1 MANRSRVPPK
11 IVSPIFLLAAIVGAV
26 VSVGWLLEELWFSAT
41 AHITQG
47 FVRGLANP
55 EVGHEGR
62 RAVVQFQVGKRMV
75 TIQSKVARDPPPYQ
89 VGQTVRVLYP
99 PAQPDRGRLSNFW
112 EHMPAILAGI
122 IAVVFGLVSVGT
134 AGNEPA
140 ASLGARPRAKP
151 LTGRAGWLLY
161 FGVFFLGG
169 MGLAAAGIARFIAF
183 GGAAGVSL
191 FFLLA
196 GLCLLLFGG
205 YRFHRLWAQS
215 SRAVAASMA
224 PGDVLAWELPRDR
237 LERLGLTVMALFAL
251 FWNGALACLMVE
263 LLRGA
268 VPDWAPF
275 VIVLVILGGLLG
287 LGLLCLLV
295 ILATVEFPAIL
306 GARPARVEVSD
317 QSFAPGAVGEVFV
330 VQPGPVRLRAWQV
343 LLVCEHQGV
352 FQKGEN
358 APTETRLLHQEELLP
373 QRELVIEPGMP
384 AHTARSSLHIPEEA
398 PPCRT
403 KDDVIRWKILVK
415 GRAADW
421 RPGFTFEYPLAVAAK
436 ESCGAARDPL
446 LERQET
452 ESGAASD

>member
-75 TIQSKVARDPPPYQ
+75 TIQSKVAWDPPPYR
-89 VGQTVRVLYP
+89 VGQTVHVLYP
-99 PAQPDRGRLSNFW
+99 PAQPEQGRVSSFW

-122 IAVVFGLVSVGT
+122 IAVVFGIISAGT
-134 AGNEPA
+134 AGDEPT
-140 ASLGARPRAKP
+140 ASLARPRAGF
-151 LTGRAGWLLY
+151 LTRRAGWLVYVVL
-161 FGVFFLGG
+161 FFIGGV
-169 MGLAAAGIARFIAF
+169 GLVAAGIARFIAF

-191 FFLLA
+191 FFIFT
-196 GLCLLLFGG
+196 GLCLLLFSV
-205 YRFHRLWAQS
+205 YRFYRLWGEPG
-215 SRAVAASMA
+215 RVAAAGLA
-224 PGDVLAWELPRDR
+224 PGGVLAWELPRDR
-237 LERLGLTVMALFAL
+237 LGSRGLTAVALVAL
-251 FWNGALACLMVE
+251 LWNGGLACLMVE

-268 VPDWAPF
+268 VPGWGPF
-275 VIVLVILGGLLG
+275 VIVLLILGGLLG
-287 LGLLCLLV
+287 LGMLVLLAFL
-295 ILATVEFPAIL
+295 IPFEFPAIL
-306 GARPARVEVSD
+306 GAKPARVEVSD
-317 QSFAPGAVGEVFV
+317 QPFLPGAVGEVFI

-352 FQKGEN
+352 FQERED

-384 AHTARSSLHIPEEA
+384 AHTARRSLHIPEEA

-403 KDDVIRWKILVK
+403 KDGVIRWKILVN
-415 GRAADW
+415 GRTADW
-421 RPGFTFEYPLAVAAK
+421 RPGFSFEYPLAV
-436 ESCGAARDPL
+436 STL
-446 LERQET
+446 LPGVH
-452 ESGAASD
+452 SGD